1 MEKIEKRTKKL
12 RELDQIDRQI
22 LNILS
27 KNARTKLT
35 SMAKGIRLS
44 VDSTKKRMQKLEQD
58 KIILKYTINVD
69 PDKLGRPLGVHV
81 YVKFKDLVKEKYDEF
96 IDELKGDYRVIVL
109 VDIVGDYDLLVV
121 FLTRDTEEMA
131 EIKMELRQKYGSII
145 GDWKE
150 VVVSKVH
157 ILEDFR
163 F

>member
-35 SMAKGIRLS
+35 SMARDIRLS

-109 VDIVGDYDLLVV
+109 MDIVGDYDLLVV
-121 FLTRDTEEMA
+121 FLTRGTEEMA

-145 GDWKE
+145 GDWRE